1 MKKYIL
7 AIDQGT
13 SSCRAIL
20 YNESFEAVGIQQKET
35 QTSYPHPGWV
45 EQDAIEI
52 WENQLAVI
60 KALLAKKG
68 VKASEIAGIGI
79 TNQRETTVIWDKSG
93 KPVYKAIIWQDRR
106 TSQVCEQMK
115 NSEMGKYIPDATGLI
130 INPYFSATKIAWIL
144 DNVAGIR
151 KRAEAGELYFG
162 TIDSWLIWNLSGGKL
177 HITDYSNASRTML
190 FNINELKW
198 DNKILEYLNIPASI
212 LPEVVSSS
220 KIYGETSAEILGEA
234 IPIAGIAG
242 DQQAALYG
250 QNCFEPGSAKNTY
263 GTGCFM
269 LMNTGADKVKSK
281 SDLLTTIAWEID
293 GKVTYALEGSV
304 FIGGAVIK
312 WLRDDLGII
321 KTAAETE
328 QIAQTL
334 SDNEGVYFVP
344 AFTGL
349 GAPYWDTEAKGII
362 CGLSSGCGKAHIVRA
377 ALESLAFQTRDVL
390 ECMEHDIGITLKE
403 LRVDGGAA
411 ANNFLMQFQ
420 ADILG
425 CKVIRPREIE
435 STVLGAGK
443 LAAKVLGFGNEQE
456 SSDDFDIF
464 YPKISV
470 EKRIDQ
476 CEGWKR
482 AVDKARVRQSLYL
495 ANGR

>member
-1 MKKYIL
+1 MKRYIL

-13 SSCRAIL
+13 SSCRAVL
-20 YNESFEAVGIQQKET
+20 YDEFFRVAGMEQKEM
-35 QTSYPHPGWV
+35 QTNYPHSGWV

-52 WENQLAVI
+52 WENQLSVI
-60 KALLAKKG
+60 KALLTRKG
-68 VKASEIAGIGI
+68 IRTSEIAGIGI
-79 TNQRETTVIWDKSG
+79 TNQRETTVVWDKNG
-93 KPVYKAIIWQDRR
+93 KPVYKAIIWQDGR
-106 TSQVCEQMK
+106 TAEICANMK
-115 NSEMGKYIPDATGLI
+115 KSEIADYVPLATGLI
-130 INPYFSATKIAWIL
+130 INPYFSATKLAWIL
-144 DNVAGIR
+144 DNVPGIR
-151 KRAEAGELYFG
+151 DKAKQDEIFFG

-190 FNINELKW
+190 FNINEFKW
-198 DNKILEYLNIPASI
+198 DHKILEYLNIPASI

-220 KIYGETSAEILGEA
+220 RIYGETATEILGES

-250 QNCFEPGSAKNTY
+250 QKCYTPGSAKNTY

-269 LMNTGADKVKSK
+269 LMNTGAEKVLSK
-281 SDLLTTIAWEID
+281 SGLLTTIAWEID

-304 FIGGAVIK
+304 FIGGAVVK

-328 QIAQTL
+328 QIAL
-334 SDNEGVYFVP
+334 SVSDNEGVYFVP
-344 AFTGL
+344 AFAGL
-349 GAPYWDTEAKGII
+349 GAPYWDTEERGLI
-362 CGLSSGCGKAHIVRA
+362 CGLGSGCSKAHIVRA

-390 ECMEHDIGITLKE
+390 VCMERDAGISLKE

-411 ANNFLMQFQ
+411 ANSFLMQFQ

-425 CKVIRPREIE
+425 CEVIRPREIE

-443 LAAKVLGFGNEQE
+443 LAARALGFGNEQE
-456 SSDDFDIF
+456 SSDDCEIF

-470 EKRIDQ
+470 EKRIEL
-476 CEGWKR
+476 CEGWKK
-482 AVDKARVRQSLYL
+482 AVDKARE
-495 ANGR
+495 